1 MHHRVLHVLGCGMS
15 VFDLVTF
22 HSSVVRSSLLGIRA
36 EAWNLLVVR
45 HGILLERNL
54 ELPVWPLRYTVS
66 LFASCAHS
74 QCVRKKR
81 SVLPTG
87 LGEGRRRVFACPQI
101 LLYKRVALCRQYVLS
116 GLFAASGAWP
126 CLRQGAWRALEQG
139 ITFLHRQMLRLRLPA
154 DQHWSRDALFCRW

>member
-54 ELPVWPLRYTVS
+54 ELPVWPLRYTVN

-74 QCVRKKR
+74 QCVRKKER
-81 SVLPTG
+81 KNLAPQAPRLNFVCSVLVG
-87 LGEGRRRVFACPQI
+87 
-101 LLYKRVALCRQYVLS
+101 
-116 GLFAASGAWP
+116 
-126 CLRQGAWRALEQG
+126 
-139 ITFLHRQMLRLRLPA
+139 
-154 DQHWSRDALFCRW
+154 